1 MLLGVLMLCFI
12 SPAHAQTSLPVYVSF
27 EFQEPSIAGKL
38 SDIARESRQKEMS
51 ARLATKLLSR
61 YPFWS
66 FQNGRATDYPRLNL
80 RLEKHSKD
88 EWQMQLNL
96 VVQQA
101 LPEVSRWQIQLYPPG
116 EIASRGFPSTAQLL
130 NEIGKKFDEYLG
142 TQSSNDVLEKLE
154 LGAPLSLDIAPLP
167 LSKQPP
173 QRALAVLP
181 LQWDKFCSLSSSE
194 FTITARLTSG
204 RASINSK
211 ATGEAAD
218 YKPDNPQFQGLQI
231 EHIEW
236 IPQTGVPEGVASH
249 LQQLGQLTQVV
260 VRIKRFTL
268 DPTSCQS
275 VSLVQ

>member
-1 MLLGVLMLCFI
+1 MLLSVLALCF
-12 SPAHAQTSLPVYVSF
+12 SSSAAAQAPLPVYVSF
-27 EFQEPSIAGKL
+27 EFHEPSIAGKL
-38 SDIARESRQKEMS
+38 SDAARESRQKEMS
-51 ARLATKLLSR
+51 VRLAAKLFSR

-66 FQNGRATDYPRLNL
+66 FQNGGATDYPRLNL
-80 RLEKHSKD
+80 WLEKHSQD
-88 EWQMQLNL
+88 EWQMHLNL
-96 VVQQA
+96 VIQQA
-101 LPEVSRWQIQLYPPG
+101 LPEVSGWQVQLYPPG
-116 EIASRGFPSTAQLL
+116 EIARRGFPSTAQLL
-130 NEIGKKFDEYLG
+130 DEIGKKFEDYLG
-142 TQSSNDVLEKLE
+142 SQSSNDILEKLE
-154 LGAPLSLDIAPLP
+154 LGAPLSMDIAPLP
-167 LSKQPP
+167 VSAQSS

-194 FTITARLTSG
+194 FTITVRLTDG

-236 IPQTGVPEGVASH
+236 IPQTGLPERISGH
-249 LQQLGQLTQVV
+249 LQQLGQLTHAV